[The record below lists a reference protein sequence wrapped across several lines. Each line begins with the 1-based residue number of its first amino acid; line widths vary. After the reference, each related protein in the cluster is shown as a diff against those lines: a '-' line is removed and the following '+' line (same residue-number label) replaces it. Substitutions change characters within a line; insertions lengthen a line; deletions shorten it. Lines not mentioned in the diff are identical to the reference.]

1 MPTSVS
7 ELEGTQWELLRW
19 SADERAD
26 PTPVVSLGLVEGR
39 LSGNAGCN
47 RFGAAVRDGESAGS
61 LVVSAGMA
69 TRMACEEPRM
79 RVEDRFL
86 HLLPAVT
93 GFRYEQ
99 GMLLLAYRRADG
111 SGAELWF
118 RAAASP

>member
-1 MPTSVS
+1 MLFRS
-7 ELEGTQWELLRW
+7 
-19 SADERAD
+19 
-26 PTPVVSLGLVEGR
+26 
-39 LSGNAGCN
+39 
-47 RFGAAVRDGESAGS
+47 
-61 LVVSAGMA
+61 
-69 TRMACEEPRM
+69 
-79 RVEDRFL
+79 VEDRFL